1 MPTAAEQ
8 GQRIPPFNWLQS
20 VKNWRQR
27 CIGTPGDGRW
37 GSRLRGGAVSRNEA
51 RRRAIE
57 ALDLVEQ
64 IRPILATRDEDVQSA
79 ALAEL
84 LALWIAGH
92 TAGPPGQTVYQ
103 WREELLQKHIELVRK
118 LIVPSETERGAS

>member
-1 MPTAAEQ
+1 MEPRNAPMRLLT
-8 GQRIPPFNWLQS
+8 RS
-20 VKNWRQR
+20 V
-27 CIGTPGDGRW
+27 
-37 GSRLRGGAVSRNEA
+37 SSLLRDGAVSRNEA

-64 IRPILATRDEDVQSA
+64 ILPILATRDEGVQSA

-84 LALWIAGH
+84 LAQWIAGH
-92 TAGPPGQTVYQ
+92 IAGSPGQTVHQ
-103 WREELLQKHIELVRK
+103 WHEELLQEHIGLVRR

>member
-1 MPTAAEQ
+1 M
-8 GQRIPPFNWLQS
+8 
-20 VKNWRQR
+20 
-27 CIGTPGDGRW
+27 
-37 GSRLRGGAVSRNEA
+37 SRNEA

-92 TAGPPGQTVYQ
+92 IAGPGRTMHQ